1 MQEQLPTGTE
11 TGKLE
16 FLNKRICGAWMIWI
30 GIVSL
35 AGLLTGGTQLILMPV
50 FSFGYAIGVF
60 GILNNK
66 KAYRLLSYGS
76 PTAFQNRMTLISIIA
91 MLVMMVLIGGPH
103 FQDENYRMIWLG
115 AFLATGIHFVP
126 MVWVHGRS
134 MIIIAILLSV
144 NALVGIMDDS
154 ISFHM
159 LAYIDLVIKVVFG
172 LYLLL
177 WSKPSSINIR
187 RKTSASNAT

>member
-1 MQEQLPTGTE
+1 MKGQLPTGTE
-11 TGKLE
+11 AGKLE
-16 FLNKRICGAWMIWI
+16 FRNKRVCGAWMIWI
-30 GIVSL
+30 AIVIL

-50 FSFGYAIGVF
+50 FSFGYAIGIF
-60 GILNNK
+60 GILSNK
-66 KAYRLLSYGS
+66 KVNRLLSYGP

-103 FQDENYRMIWLG
+103 FQDENYRLIWLG

-126 MVWVHGRS
+126 MIWVHGRS
-134 MIIIAILLSV
+134 MVIVAILLSV
-144 NALVGIMDDS
+144 NSLAGILDKS

-159 LAYIDLVIKVVFG
+159 LAYIDLVIKLVFG

-177 WSKPSSINIR
+177 WSKPSSMNIR
-187 RKTSASNAT
+187 SKKSASV